1 MNDSS
6 LLFRR
11 RVPMNA
17 HPDSTRSDDQR
28 PVEFEC
34 GSRRSTTGCQANNL
48 RTVFIPGKMVS
59 PTLRTRIIQRDDLSR
74 HRIDSF
80 RSVEFEP
87 VARGA
92 GQTKVFGGGCATPG
106 KRYDVVY
113 MAQLSAEPFGD
124 LAILT
129 SVMRTLTHQP
139 DEVPGQPICRHR

>member
-1 MNDSS
+1 MD
-6 LLFRR
+6 
-11 RVPMNA
+11 A

-34 GSRRSTTGCQANNL
+34 GSRRSTTGGQANNL
-48 RTVFIPGKMVS
+48 RTVLIPGKMGS
-59 PTLRTRIIQRDDLSR
+59 PSLLTRVVQRDDPSR
-74 HRIDSF
+74 HRIGCF

-92 GQTKVFGGGCATPG
+92 GQTEVFGGGCATPG

-113 MAQLSAEPFGD
+113 LAQLAAEPFGD

-129 SVMRTLTHQP
+129 SVMRTFAHQS